1 MALISSIDGPNRRI
15 YLGLDSTSSDFQ
27 PMDIYKEMRT
37 LRRTDENLR
46 KYDAFLEGAGYVAK
60 GGGKFTPRYVICKTG
75 TRLVPYDG
83 NHTLTVIGEIITDE
97 QTSGIECF
105 DKTLLTPGVL
115 VDIDY
120 QPTQVEII
128 ERGTSGLTPEESAKL
143 TNIDTISM
151 YQMKILDNKRILVK
165 VGSTWYLRVFD
176 DNGTTIIQD
185 KALKDVAGAEI
196 TDIEAG
202 ALAQEYANSV

>member
-1 MALISSIDGPNRRI
+1 MALISSIDGPARRI
-15 YLGLDSTSSDFQ
+15 YLGVDSSTADFQ
-27 PMDIYKEMRT
+27 PMDIYKEMRA

-46 KYDAFLEGAGYVAK
+46 KYDVFLEGAGYVAK
-60 GGGKFTPRYVICKTG
+60 GGGKFTPRYVVCLSG
-75 TRLVPYDG
+75 TRIVPYDVT
-83 NHTLTVIGEIITDE
+83 HTLTVIGEIITDE
-97 QTSGIECF
+97 QTAGIECF

-120 QPTQVEII
+120 QPPQVEII
-128 ERGTSGLTPEESAKL
+128 ELGTSGLTPEESAIL
-143 TNIDTISM
+143 ADIYSISS
-151 YQMKILDNKRILVK
+151 YQMKILDNKRILLK
-165 VGSTWYLRVFD
+165 VGPTWYLRVFD

-185 KALKDVAGAEI
+185 KELKDADGNEI